1 MNRRIRKKQF
11 GTKLLRMTLS
21 EFEVCEK
28 YDMLKDIKEIQNNVL
43 AKLLL
48 SGGQNMKHKVD
59 ATIVLTGATQNF
71 KPQMWIDKMEE
82 FCNMYGG
89 NDEQENS

>member
-1 MNRRIRKKQF
+1 
-11 GTKLLRMTLS
+11 
-21 EFEVCEK
+21 
-28 YDMLKDIKEIQNNVL
+28 MLKDIKEMRNNVL

-59 ATIVLTGATQNF
+59 TTIVLTCTTQNF

-82 FCNMYGG
+82 FYNMYGG
-89 NDEQENS
+89 NDAQENS